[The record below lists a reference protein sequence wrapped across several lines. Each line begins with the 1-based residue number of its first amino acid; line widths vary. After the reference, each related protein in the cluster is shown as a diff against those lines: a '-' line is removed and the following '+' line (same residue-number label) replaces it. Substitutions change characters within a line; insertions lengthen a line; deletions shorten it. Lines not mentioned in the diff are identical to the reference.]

1 MKPAAIYSILIIALA
16 VCFVLCSGC
25 TSGEGS
31 ATTTGGNGPA
41 VSYSLSDEGRLN
53 VKSVDYS
60 YSLGNVTNAGENGAV
75 KVSEILMK
83 DGEKEVYTVLAEP
96 ENQNPKAGL
105 VFAPGAG
112 VSADSH
118 LNRSIE
124 YAESGIAFMVVDVRG
139 NGGKTPGV
147 LLNFQNEFNMAVAGE
162 TPQYY
167 SIVFDLIAAKDYL
180 KEIYGEDF
188 PVYVMGSSNGGRYA
202 AIAAAVDPGFAGYF
216 GVSTSGYEY
225 EEGVNGQ
232 DVDLFMKSVDPDTY
246 IAEISPAKTVIFHA
260 PDDDIIDY
268 DYGLEFFNKA
278 SEPKD
283 FVAFNGTHGI
293 NGEVDDYVKNM
304 LAGN

>member
-1 MKPAAIYSILIIALA
+1 MKNAVIYSGLIVALA
-16 VCFVLCSGC
+16 ACFVLCSGC
-25 TSGEGS
+25 TSGGSS
-31 ATTTGGNGPA
+31 ATTSGGKA
-41 VSYSLSDEGRLN
+41 VSYSLSEEGVLN
-53 VKSVDYS
+53 VESMDYS
-60 YSLGNVTNAGENGAV
+60 YCLGNVTNAGADDGV
-75 KVSEILMK
+75 KVSEVLMI
-83 DGEKEVYTVLAEP
+83 DGETEVYALLAEP
-96 ENQNPKAGL
+96 QNQSPIAGI

-124 YAESGIAFMVVDVRG
+124 YAESDIAFMVVDVRG

-147 LLNFQNEFNMAVAGE
+147 ALNFQNEFNTAAAGE

-167 SIVFDLIAAKDYL
+167 SIIFDLIAARGYL
-180 KEIYGEDF
+180 KELYGEDF

-202 AIAAAVDPGFAGYF
+202 AIAAAVDSGFAGYF

-225 EEGVNGQ
+225 EEGINGQ

-260 PDDDIIDY
+260 PDDDIIGY
-268 DYGLEFFNKA
+268 DYGLAFYNQA

-304 LAGN
+304 LAAN